1 MRSLDSAREFCEQ
14 AHPGLLKALENIP
27 HHHREAPG
35 SPAVDLF
42 RSHGGPGLLIPR
54 EYGGHGADALEA
66 VRVQRA
72 LGALSPSVS
81 AAAAM
86 HHFTAAMLYTL
97 ALQPGRLNPPQL
109 ELLGEIAPGRL
120 LMASGWAEGRTQ
132 QNILVPSVRA
142 TPTAGGYLLDG
153 AKKPCSLSRSMDLLT
168 ASIAVPGADGTPE
181 LALALVTVP
190 AEGLSVHPFWGGE
203 ALAAA
208 ESDEVRLA
216 GVFVPEELVIRT
228 SPEDPGRLDDLQSA
242 GFIWFE
248 LLISA
253 GYVGAVTLLAE
264 RVLERERG
272 SATERAEL
280 AVRVDA
286 AFGLLEGTARAV
298 TAGLD
303 GEEAVAQVLTA
314 RYAVQELLS
323 RSADQALELLGGIDF
338 IRSGEHARTATAVRA
353 LAFHPPGRAAASEP
367 LLTWFTGGHLELS

>member
-1 MRSLDSAREFCEQ
+1 MRSLDSARELCEQ

-27 HHHREAPG
+27 HDRREAVG

-66 VRVQRA
+66 IRIQRA
-72 LGALSPSVS
+72 VGAVSPSTA

-86 HHFTAAMLYTL
+86 HHFTAAMLYAL
-97 ALQPGRLNPPQL
+97 AVQPGRLLPAQL
-109 ELLGEIAPGRL
+109 ELLGKVAPGRL

-142 TPTAGGYLLDG
+142 TPTDGGFLLNG

-168 ASIAVPGADGTPE
+168 ASIAVPGAGGTPE
-181 LALALVTVP
+181 LALALVAVP
-190 AEGLSVHPFWGGE
+190 TDGLSVHPFWGNE
-203 ALAAA
+203 TLAAA
-208 ESDEVRLA
+208 ESDEVRLTD
-216 GVFVPEELVIRT
+216 VFVSEELVIRT

-253 GYVGAVTLLAE
+253 GYVGAATLLAE
-264 RVLERERG
+264 RVLERQRG
-272 SATERAEL
+272 AATERADL
-280 AVRVDA
+280 AVCVDA
-286 AFGLLEGTARAV
+286 AFALLEGTARAV
-298 TAGLD
+298 ITGLD
-303 GEEAVAQVLTA
+303 GEQAVAQVLTA

-323 RSADQALELLGGIDF
+323 RSVDQALELLGGIDF
-338 IRSGEHARTATAVRA
+338 VRSGEHARLATAVRA
-353 LAFHPPGRAAASEP
+353 LTFHPPGRSAAAEP